1 MALRVAVTVGGVAL
15 CLSASFF
22 PVAAQTNGS
31 IVGHVRQRVGG
42 APLGGAQVGLDGRWV
57 VQSDST
63 GYYRIREVR
72 SGWHTVTARSIG
84 FETVRRDSVLVRA
97 GQTTV
102 VNFTVAV
109 YTIEQPIVIEAYADS
124 ILDPSVVASVQ
135 RIGGDELR
143 RFPVT
148 TVGEAVALS
157 AGAVGESYRS
167 GRLGQQAFVLD
178 GLGVKNQLDA
188 STGPLGVRIP
198 PDLLVEASLATNGF
212 SARYGQAISG
222 LVNIVTKDG
231 GNRWSGRAAYET
243 DRLLSGPADL
253 GVDRFVLAADGPL
266 GHGIGL
272 VAVLDVDGRLDAD
285 PVNAPPPPDA
295 RDPRNQNP
303 AMLPHNSG
311 ERADAAAKLHIPLGA
326 AHALRLFAL
335 HSVEQRLLY
344 DPVYKYDTEHAPVQR
359 VIGELLTADFQR
371 VSHNFT
377 AALRGG
383 YFSRSFTRGALAEQ
397 PSYVFGAFTRRPFPQ
412 FIGADLVRN
421 RDTAGAREPI
431 PGFTTPDFSD
441 RTPWGV
447 PAFFRGGGPAGDV
460 SWNWFREVRGQAD
473 FSLGGPRGDFY
484 FGGEVASQ
492 RVQMFQRA
500 LGYLPVGDSVPP
512 ATATN
517 FTPLSAAAYAEGQLR
532 GDDFVFTFGVR
543 YDQFNPG
550 SSVPGGGVV
559 YSAQRSI
566 NPRLGFS
573 TVLKGATFVA
583 SWGRFSQ
590 APDFQYLVDAAFDD
604 TLRTG
609 RFRRGNPNLG
619 FEDATQYEFSLR
631 MRPSPTTNLR
641 INVFNKLVDGMVASV
656 PLGVDPDSTI
666 FGNLDYGDVKGAEVI
681 AERPLRNGWGVR
693 VSYTLM
699 NAKATAT
706 NAFQLTRRIRVDPG
720 GDTLDPA
727 RVTFPL
733 DYDRRHNI
741 TVIGQAQVP
750 RAGGP
755 RVAGVRA
762 FAGLEAA
769 TIVRVSSGLPYTMTN
784 MTGDSLIGL
793 PNSHRLPTLFT
804 VDLLVRQPLPLWGS
818 RWQGSVYIDVRN
830 VLNRQNIEAV
840 RRETGQPNMTE
851 TQIQQMA
858 ETAYA
863 AHPEPI
869 PYESPRYRPY
879 ADLDAN
885 GLIEGRTELFPLYLS
900 AARDYAQ
907 PLFSYGPPRLFRIGV
922 ELLF

>member
-1 MALRVAVTVGGVAL
+1 MATAL
-15 CLSASFF
+15 T
-22 PVAAQTNGS
+22 AQTNGS
-31 IVGHVRQRVGG
+31 IIGHVRQREAAGAGAAGG
-42 APLGGAQVGLDGRWV
+42 SPISGAQVGLDGRWV
-57 VQSDST
+57 AQTDST

-72 SGWHTVTARSIG
+72 SGWHVVMVRSIG

-97 GQTTV
+97 GQTSV
-102 VNFTVAV
+102 VNFGVDV
-109 YTIEQPIVIEAYADS
+109 YTIEQPIVVEAYADS

-135 RIGGDELR
+135 RIGAEELR

-157 AGAVGESYRS
+157 AGAVGESYRG

-222 LVNIVTKDG
+222 LVNVVTKDG
-231 GNRWSGRAAYET
+231 GDRWSGRAAYET
-243 DRLLSGPADL
+243 DRPVPSTADL
-253 GVDRFVLAADGPL
+253 GLDRFVVAADGPL

-272 VAVLDVDGRLDAD
+272 VAVFDAEGRLDAD
-285 PVNAPPPPDA
+285 PVNAPPPPEA
-295 RDPRNQNP
+295 RDPRNENLV
-303 AMLPHNSG
+303 MLPHNSG
-311 ERADAAAKLHIPLGA
+311 ERYDAAAKLRLPLGSA
-326 AHALRLFAL
+326 QTLRLFAL
-335 HSVEQRLLY
+335 RSAEQRLLY
-344 DPVYKYDTEHAPVQR
+344 DPVYKYDTPHAPAQR
-359 VIGELLTADFQR
+359 VSGELLSADLQR
-371 VSHNFT
+371 IGNSFT
-377 AALRGG
+377 AALRAG

-397 PSYVFGAFTRRPFPQ
+397 PSYGFGAFTGHTFH
-412 FIGADLVRN
+412 FIGEELVRTQ
-421 RDTAGAREPI
+421 DTAGARVPI
-431 PGFTTPDFSD
+431 AGLTAPDLSD
-441 RTPWGV
+441 QSPWGV
-447 PAFFRGGGPAGDV
+447 PAFFHGGGSAGDIA
-460 SWNWFREVRGQAD
+460 WNRFRELRGQAD
-473 FSLGGPRGDFY
+473 FSLGGPRADLY
-484 FGGEVASQ
+484 FGGEIASQ
-492 RVQMFQRA
+492 RVQMFQRV
-500 LGYLPVGDSVPP
+500 LGYLPVGDTVPP
-512 ATATN
+512 ATATS
-517 FTPLSAAAYAEGQLR
+517 FTPLSAAAYAESQLH

-543 YDQFNPG
+543 YDQFDPG
-550 SSVPGGGVV
+550 SGLPGGAAYG
-559 YSAQRSI
+559 ARRSV

-590 APDFQYLVDAAFDD
+590 TPDFQYLVNAAFDD

-631 MRPSPTTNLR
+631 MRPSATTTLR
-641 INVFNKLVDGMVASV
+641 LNVFNKLLDGLVASV

-693 VSYTLM
+693 VSYTLQ
-699 NAKATAT
+699 NAQATAT
-706 NAFQLTRRIRVDPG
+706 NAFQLTRRIRLEPG
-720 GDTLDPA
+720 GDTLNPA

-733 DYDRRHNI
+733 DYDRRHSV
-741 TVIGQAQVP
+741 TVIGQSQVS
-750 RAGGP
+750 RSGGP
-755 RVAGVRA
+755 RVAGVRP

-769 TIVRVSSGLPYTMTN
+769 TIVRVSSGLPFTMTN
-784 MTGDSLIGL
+784 FAGDTLIGL

-804 VDLLVRQPLPLWGS
+804 VDMLVRQPIQLGG
-818 RWQGSVYIDVRN
+818 RWQGSIYLDVRN
-830 VLNRQNIEAV
+830 LLDRRNIEGV
-840 RRETGQPNMTE
+840 RRESGQPNLTE
-851 TQIQQMA
+851 AQIQQMA

-869 PYESPRYRPY
+869 PYESPRFRSY
-879 ADLDAN
+879 ADLDGN

-900 AARDYAQ
+900 AARDYSQ

>member
-1 MALRVAVTVGGVAL
+1 MALRAAVTVGGVAL
-15 CLSASFF
+15 CLSATVFTL
-22 PVAAQTNGS
+22 AAQTNGS
-31 IVGHVRQRVGG
+31 IVGRVRQREGG
-42 APLGGAQVGLDGRWV
+42 GPLAGAQVGLDGRWV
-57 VQSDST
+57 AQTDST

-72 SGWHTVTARSIG
+72 SGWHTVMARSIG

-109 YTIEQPIVIEAYADS
+109 FTIEEPIVVEAYADS

-157 AGAVGESYRS
+157 AGAVGESYRG

-188 STGPLGVRIP
+188 STGPLGLRVP

-222 LVNIVTKDG
+222 LVNVVTKDG
-231 GNRWSGRAAYET
+231 GDRWTGRAAYET
-243 DRLLSGPADL
+243 DRLLSGAADL
-253 GVDRFVLAADGPL
+253 GLDRFLVAAEGPL
-266 GHGIGL
+266 TRDIGF
-272 VAVLDVDGRLDAD
+272 VAVFDAEGRLDAD
-285 PVNAPPPPDA
+285 PVNAPPPQDA
-295 RDPRNQNP
+295 LDPRNQNP
-303 AMLPHNSG
+303 AMLPHNSS
-311 ERADAAAKLHIPLGA
+311 ERYDAAAKLRFTLGS
-326 AHALRLFAL
+326 AHTLRLFAL
-335 HSVEQRLLY
+335 RSVEQRLLY
-344 DPVYKYDTEHAPVQR
+344 DPVYKYDTEHAPALHVS
-359 VIGELLTADFQR
+359 GDLLSADLQR
-371 VSHNFT
+371 VSNNFT
-377 AALRGG
+377 TALRAG
-383 YFSRSFTRGALAEQ
+383 YFARSFTRGALAEQ
-397 PSYVFGAFTRRPFPQ
+397 PSYGFGAFTGQEFR
-412 FIGADLVRN
+412 FIGEDLVRSQ
-421 RDTAGAREPI
+421 DTAGARVPI
-431 PGFTTPDFSD
+431 PGFTAPDLSD

-460 SWNWFREVRGQAD
+460 SWNRFRELRGQAD

-550 SSVPGGGVV
+550 SGVPGGVV

-573 TVLKGATFVA
+573 TVLKGATVVA

-641 INVFNKLVDGMVASV
+641 INVFNKLLDGMVASV

-693 VSYTLM
+693 VAYTLL

-706 NAFQLTRRIRVDPG
+706 NAFQLTRRIRVEPG
-720 GDTLDPA
+720 GDTLNPA

-741 TVIGQAQVP
+741 TVIGQAQVSP
-750 RAGGP
+750 AGGGP
-755 RVAGVRA
+755 RVAGVRP

-769 TIVRVSSGLPYTMTN
+769 TIVRVSSGLPFTMTN
-784 MTGDSLIGL
+784 LTGDSLIGL
-793 PNSHRLPTLFT
+793 PNSHRLPTLVT
-804 VDLLVRQPLPLWGS
+804 VDLLVRQPIQLWGQ
-818 RWQGSVYIDVRN
+818 RWQGSLYVDVRN
-830 VLNRQNIEAV
+830 LLNRRNVEAV
-840 RRETGQPNMTE
+840 RRETGQPEMTE

-858 ETAYA
+858 GAAYA
-863 AHPEPI
+863 EHPEPI
-869 PYESPRYRPY
+869 PYESPRYRSY
-879 ADLDAN
+879 ADLDGN
-885 GLIEGRTELFPLYLS
+885 GLIEGPTELLPLYMS
-900 AARDYAQ
+900 AARDYGQ
-907 PLFSYGPPRLFRIGV
+907 PLFSYGAPRVFRLGV

>member
-1 MALRVAVTVGGVAL
+1 MATAL
-15 CLSASFF
+15 AG
-22 PVAAQTNGS
+22 QTNGS
-31 IVGHVRQRVGG
+31 IIGHVRQPAGAGG
-42 APLGGAQVGLDGRWV
+42 GGGGPLSGAQVGLDGRWV
-57 VQSDST
+57 SQSDST

-72 SGWHTVTARSIG
+72 SGWHVVMVRSIG

-102 VNFTVAV
+102 VNFTVDV
-109 YTIEQPIVIEAYADS
+109 YTIEQPIVVEAYADS

-157 AGAVGESYRS
+157 AGAVGESYRG

-222 LVNIVTKDG
+222 LVNVVTKDG
-231 GNRWSGRAAYET
+231 GDRWSGRMAYET
-243 DRLLSGPADL
+243 DRVLPGSADL
-253 GVDRFVLAADGPL
+253 GLDRFVVSADGPL

-272 VAVLDVDGRLDAD
+272 VAVFDAEGRLDAD
-285 PVNAPPPPDA
+285 PVNAPPPPDP
-295 RDPRNQNP
+295 RDPRNQNLV
-303 AMLPHNSG
+303 MLPHNSG
-311 ERADAAAKLHIPLGA
+311 ERYDAAVKLRVPLGSF
-326 AHALRLFAL
+326 HTLRLFAL
-335 HSVEQRLLY
+335 RSAEQRLLY
-344 DPVYKYDTEHAPVQR
+344 DPVYKYDTPHAP
-359 VIGELLTADFQR
+359 AQR
-371 VSHNFT
+371 VSGDLLSADLQRVSNNFT
-377 AALRGG
+377 AALRAG

-397 PSYVFGAFTRRPFPQ
+397 PSYSFGAFTGHTFR
-412 FIGADLVRN
+412 FIGEDLVRN
-421 RDTAGAREPI
+421 QDTAGARVPI
-431 PGFTTPDFSD
+431 AGFTAPDLSD
-441 RTPWGV
+441 QSPWGV
-447 PAFFRGGGPAGDV
+447 PAFFRGAGSAGDV
-460 SWNWFREVRGQAD
+460 AWNWFRELRGQAD
-473 FSLGGPRGDFY
+473 FSVGGPRADLY
-484 FGGEVASQ
+484 FGGEIASQ
-492 RVQMFQRA
+492 RVQMFQRV
-500 LGYLPVGDSVPP
+500 LGYLPVGDTVPP

-517 FTPLSAAAYAEGQLR
+517 FTPLSAAAYAESQLH

-543 YDQFNPG
+543 YDQFDPG
-550 SSVPGGGVV
+550 SGVPGGTV
-559 YSAQRSI
+559 YGSQRSI

-631 MRPSPTTNLR
+631 MRSSPTTTLR
-641 INVFNKLVDGMVASV
+641 INVFNKLLDGLVASV

-666 FGNLDYGDVKGAEVI
+666 FGNSDYGTVKGAEVI
-681 AERPLRNGWGVR
+681 ADRPLRGGWGVR
-693 VSYTLM
+693 VSYTLQVA
-699 NAKATAT
+699 NATAT
-706 NAFQLTRRIRVDPG
+706 NAFQLTRRIRVEPG
-720 GDTLDPA
+720 GDTINPA

-741 TVIGQAQVP
+741 TVIGQAQLSP
-750 RAGGP
+750 SGGP
-755 RVAGVRA
+755 RVAGVRP

-793 PNSHRLPTLFT
+793 PNSHRLPTLAT
-804 VDLLVRQPLPLWGS
+804 VDLLVRQPIHLWGR
-818 RWQGSVYIDVRN
+818 RWQGSVYVDVRN
-830 VLNRQNIEAV
+830 LLNRQNIEAV
-840 RRETGQPNMTE
+840 RRETGQPNMTDAE
-851 TQIQQMA
+851 IQQMA

-863 AHPEPI
+863 AHPETI
-869 PYESPRYRPY
+869 PYESPRYRSY

-907 PLFSYGPPRLFRIGV
+907 PLFSYGPPRLFRIGI

>member
-1 MALRVAVTVGGVAL
+1 MALRVAVVAGAAL
-15 CLSASFF
+15 CL
-22 PVAAQTNGS
+22 VTTLEAQTNGS
-31 IVGHVRQRVGG
+31 IVGHVRQRQGG
-42 APLGGAQVGLDGRWV
+42 AALSDAQVGLDARWV
-57 VQSDST
+57 GQTDST

-72 SGWHTVTARSIG
+72 SGWHLVMVRSIG

-102 VNFTVAV
+102 VNFQVDV
-109 YTIEQPIVIEAYADS
+109 YTIEQPIVVEAYADS

-148 TVGEAVALS
+148 TVAEAVALS
-157 AGAVGESYRS
+157 AGAVGESYRG

-188 STGPLGVRIP
+188 STGPLGVRVP

-222 LVNIVTKDG
+222 LVNVVTKDG
-231 GNRWSGRAAYET
+231 GNRWSGRTAYET
-243 DRLLSGPADL
+243 DRLLPGAADL
-253 GVDRFVLAADGPL
+253 GTDRFVVSADGPL
-266 GHGIGL
+266 GGDRGIGL
-272 VAVLDVDGRLDAD
+272 VAVLDAQGQLDAD

-311 ERADAAAKLHIPLGA
+311 ERYDAAAKLRLPLGA
-326 AHALRLFAL
+326 AHTLRLFAL
-335 HSVEQRLLY
+335 RSAEQRLLY
-344 DPVYKYDTEHAPVQR
+344 DPVYKYDTDHAPAQR
-359 VIGELLTADFQR
+359 VSGDLLSAEFQR
-371 VSHNFT
+371 VSNNFT
-377 AALRGG
+377 AALRAG
-383 YFSRSFTRGALAEQ
+383 YFSRAFTRGALAEQ
-397 PSYVFGAFTRRPFPQ
+397 PSYQFGAFTGHTFH
-412 FIGADLVRN
+412 FIGEDLVRTA
-421 RDTAGAREPI
+421 DTAGARAPI
-431 PGFTTPDFSD
+431 AGLNPPDLSD
-441 RTPWGV
+441 RSPWGV
-447 PAFFRGGGPAGDV
+447 PAFFVGSGPSGAIA
-460 SWNWFREVRGQAD
+460 WNRFREVRGQAD
-473 FSLGGPRGDFY
+473 FSLGGPHGDFY

-492 RVQMFQRA
+492 RVQMFQRV
-500 LGYLPVGDSVPP
+500 LGYLPVGDTVPP

-532 GDDFVFTFGVR
+532 GADFVFTFGVR
-543 YDQFNPG
+543 YDQFTPG
-550 SSVPGGGVV
+550 STVAGAAV
-559 YSAQRSI
+559 YGTQHSI

-609 RFRRGNPNLG
+609 RFRRGNPNIG

-641 INVFNKLVDGMVASV
+641 INVFNKLLDGLVASV
-656 PLGVDPDSTI
+656 PLGIDPDSTI

-681 AERPLRNGWGVR
+681 AERPLRSGWGVR
-693 VSYTLM
+693 VSYTLQTA
-699 NAKATAT
+699 NATAT

-720 GDTLDPA
+720 GDTINPA

-733 DYDRRHNI
+733 DYDRRHNV
-741 TVIGQAQVP
+741 TFIGQAQVS
-750 RAGGP
+750 ATGGP
-755 RVAGVRA
+755 RVGSVRP
-762 FAGLEAA
+762 FAGFEAA
-769 TIVRVSSGLPYTMTN
+769 TVVRVSSGLPYTMTN
-784 MTGDSLIGL
+784 MTGDTLLGL
-793 PNSHRLPTLFT
+793 PNSHRLPTIAT
-804 VDLLVRQPLPLWGS
+804 VDLLLRQPIYLWGR
-818 RWQGSVYIDVRN
+818 RWQGSLYVDVRN
-830 VLNRQNIEAV
+830 VLNRRNVEAV
-840 RRETGQPNMTE
+840 RRESGEPSYTE
-851 TQIQQMA
+851 PQIQQLA

-869 PYESPRYRPY
+869 PYESPRYRSY
-879 ADLDAN
+879 ADVDGN
-885 GLIEGRTELFPLYLS
+885 GLIEGRNELFPLYLS

-907 PLFSYGPPRLFRIGV
+907 PLFSYGPPRLFRIGI

>member
-1 MALRVAVTVGGVAL
+1 MALRPAVTVAGAAL
-15 CLSASFF
+15 CVLAGAS
-22 PVAAQTNGS
+22 VLGAQTNGA
-31 IVGHVRQRVGG
+31 IIGHVRQREGSG
-42 APLGGAQVGLDGRWV
+42 ALSGAQVGLDSRWV
-57 VQSDST
+57 AQTDST

-72 SGWHTVTARSIG
+72 SGWHVVMVRSIG

-102 VNFTVAV
+102 VNFTVDV
-109 YTIEQPIVIEAYADS
+109 YTIEQPIVVEAYADS

-148 TVGEAVALS
+148 TIGEAIALS
-157 AGAVGESYRS
+157 AGAVGESYRG

-222 LVNIVTKDG
+222 LINVVTKDG
-231 GNRWSGRAAYET
+231 GDRWSGRTAYET
-243 DRLLSGPADL
+243 DRLLPKTADL
-253 GVDRFVLAADGPL
+253 GLDRVVVSADGPL

-272 VAVLDVDGRLDAD
+272 VVALDAEGRLDAD
-285 PVNAPPPPDA
+285 PVNAPPPPEA
-295 RDPRNQNP
+295 RDPRNENP
-303 AMLPHNSG
+303 VMLPHNSG
-311 ERADAAAKLHIPLGA
+311 ERYDAAAKLRFPLGA
-326 AHALRLFAL
+326 SQTLRLFAL
-335 HSVEQRLLY
+335 RSVEQRLLY
-344 DPVYKYDTEHAPVQR
+344 DPVYKYDTEHAP
-359 VIGELLTADFQR
+359 AQR
-371 VSHNFT
+371 VSGDLFSADLQHAGNNFT
-377 AALRGG
+377 AALRAG

-397 PSYVFGAFTRRPFPQ
+397 PTYGFGAFTGQTFH
-412 FIGADLVRN
+412 FIGEDLVRKQ
-421 RDTAGAREPI
+421 DTAGARVPI
-431 PGFTTPDFSD
+431 PGFTQPSLTDQS
-441 RTPWGV
+441 PWGV
-447 PAFFRGGGPAGDV
+447 PAFFEGGGSAGDV
-460 SWNWFREVRGQAD
+460 AWNRFRELRGQAD
-473 FSLGGPRGDFY
+473 FSVGGRRADLY
-484 FGGEVASQ
+484 FGGEIASQ

-517 FTPLSAAAYAEGQLR
+517 FTPVSAAAYAESQLHGQ
-532 GDDFVFTFGVR
+532 DFVFTFGLR
-543 YDQFNPG
+543 YDQFDPG
-550 SSVPGGGVV
+550 SGVPGGAAYG
-559 YSAQRSI
+559 ARRSV

-573 TVLKGATFVA
+573 TILKGATLVA

-590 APDFQYLVDAAFDD
+590 APDFQYLVNAAFDD

-631 MRPSPTTNLR
+631 MRPSPTTTLR
-641 INVFNKLVDGMVASV
+641 LNVFNKLLDGLIASV

-681 AERPLRNGWGVR
+681 AERPLRDGWGVR
-693 VSYTLM
+693 VSYTLQ
-699 NAKATAT
+699 NAQATAT
-706 NAFQLTRRIRVDPG
+706 NAFQLIRRIRLEPG
-720 GDTLDPA
+720 GDTLNPA

-733 DYDRRHNI
+733 DYDRRHNV
-741 TVIGQAQVP
+741 TVIGQAQIS
-750 RAGGP
+750 RRGGP
-755 RVAGVRA
+755 RIAGVRP

-784 MTGDSLIGL
+784 MAGDSLIGL
-793 PNSHRLPTLFT
+793 PNSHRLPMLST
-804 VDLLVRQPLPLWGS
+804 VDVLVRQPIQLWGR
-818 RWQGSVYIDVRN
+818 RWQGSLYVDVRN
-830 VLNRQNIEAV
+830 LLNRRNIEGV
-840 RRETGQPNMTE
+840 RRESGQPSFTE
-851 TQIQQMA
+851 PQIQQMA

-869 PYESPRYRPY
+869 PYESPRYRSY
-879 ADLDAN
+879 ADLDGN

-900 AARDYAQ
+900 AARDYTQ
-907 PLFSYGPPRLFRIGV
+907 PLYSYGPPRLFRIGI